1 MSEEICRKE
10 SDETSGSAL
19 STKTRGKTSK
29 RNSDSGRS
37 KKKKKREA
45 SRNLGLARF
54 VARRGTNVGQP

>member
-19 STKTRGKTSK
+19 NTKTRGKTSK

-37 KKKKKREA
+37 KKKKNEKQVEI
-45 SRNLGLARF
+45 
-54 VARRGTNVGQP
+54 